1 MVTRGQSSKVVTA
14 RQRVGAHR
22 CGGEQRS
29 APEPLRAEP
38 AWCGRLRAAI
48 EAVDATVASSV
59 LPAEAPPA
67 AVAAVDSWLRDV
79 RKRFWE

>member
-1 MVTRGQSSKVVTA
+1 MVTRGQSSRVVTA
-14 RQRVGAHR
+14 RRRVGSHR
-22 CGGEQRS
+22 CGEQRS
-29 APEPLRAEP
+29 APRAAP
-38 AWCGRLRAAI
+38 RGVGRLRAAI